1 MTGLEI
7 IFLILV
13 IILLVTLSYSIILNY
28 RMGIIL
34 LRVQDNIEECLDIL
48 DERYASMTKVLEIP
62 IFFDSVE
69 VRRVVDDIRK
79 SRDSVLYIANSLSS
93 FNEDQE
99 LE

>member
-34 LRVQDNIEECLDIL
+34 LRVQDNIEECLD
-48 DERYASMTKVLEIP
+48 
-62 IFFDSVE
+62 SVE